1 MIFSDAMDAV
11 RSTLSE
17 DTDLTPYDNLNAAY
31 TEFEEATNSKVAG
44 LTQQIAELQAEI
56 TELKSVNYDLLMAS
70 SGAEQDA
77 EDEETED
84 AGEDD
89 NADENIDEFL
99 ERTAQ

>member
-44 LTQQIAELQAEI
+44 LTQQIADLQAEI

-70 SGAEQDA
+70 SGAEQNA
-77 EDEETED
+77 EDEDE
-84 AGEDD
+84 AGTDESDHDD
-89 NADENIDEFL
+89 EKIDEFL

>member
-17 DTDLTPYDNLNAAY
+17 GTDLTPYDDLDTVY
-31 TEFEEATNSKVAG
+31 REFEEATNSKVAG
-44 LTQQIAELQAEI
+44 LTQQIADLQAEI

-70 SGAEQDA
+70 SGAESDI
-77 EDEETED
+77 EDEPDPDES
-84 AGEDD
+84 
-89 NADENIDEFL
+89 NDENIDENIDEYL

>member
-17 DTDLTPYDNLNAAY
+17 GTDLTPYDDLDTAY
-31 TEFEEATNSKVAG
+31 REFEEATNSKVAG
-44 LTQQIAELQAEI
+44 LTQQIADLQAEI
-56 TELKSVNYDLLMAS
+56 TELKSVNYDLLMSS
-70 SGAEQDA
+70 SGAEQMD

-84 AGEDD
+84 TGEDD
-89 NADENIDEFL
+89 NADENIDEYL

>member
-17 DTDLTPYDNLNAAY
+17 DTDLTPYDDLDSAY
-31 TEFEEATNSKVAG
+31 REFEEATNSKVAG
-44 LTQQIAELQAEI
+44 LTQQIADLQAEI

-70 SGAEQDA
+70 SGAESDI
-77 EDEETED
+77 EDEPDPDES
-84 AGEDD
+84 
-89 NADENIDEFL
+89 NDENIDENIDEYL